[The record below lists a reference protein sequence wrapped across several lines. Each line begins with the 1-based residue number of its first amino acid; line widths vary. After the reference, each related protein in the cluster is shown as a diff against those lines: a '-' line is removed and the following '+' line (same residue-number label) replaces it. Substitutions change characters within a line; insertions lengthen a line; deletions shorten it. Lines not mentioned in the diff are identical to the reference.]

1 MDNNKTVVE
10 DNAMDLFMAGH
21 FLQWLRAFPEAPA
34 QLTFADLTNGVFL
47 HNILQNFDAAFT
59 TPKTVH
65 PHPKNFHDRVTNIEA
80 LVKNLKSYYEDV
92 LGQTLVVKLPDTLAI
107 CHEPPVEKSL
117 QEMDKLLLLILGA
130 AVQCSQKEELI
141 KSIQLLP
148 VETQKDFVPQIT
160 KITENAVEFGIWNK
174 DLDDPQELKDSQWT
188 DLYQLLVKHLR
199 NLVLERDQFSHQIV
213 EITLASPSATQETNG
228 ITPEKNHLA
237 LEVSEFKAKVRK
249 LNQCLEEKTEA
260 LSECKEEMERTHAKY
275 AKLRQ
280 ENLELTHEARAAR
293 ALRDELDIQ
302 RERANKVHLLET
314 ELQSYKDK
322 MSQMGSLKCRIEEVR
337 EENKILVETKEML
350 EDQLES
356 SRKRCAQI
364 MSIEQELFKYKAEL
378 HNCQL
383 ESENDKKRI
392 EELEAENLQLQMSSK
407 SSISES
413 QSILAEMENI
423 RNRGGQTDTN
433 ILTEQLGEGISKIHK
448 LEYELKLDKFRAGAN
463 RMLELETENKKLS
476 LTIQQLQKSS
486 AKDVEANASLQSELR
501 VFENKSQQY
510 EQKISALKEAEV
522 EFRIEK
528 ETEIENLN
536 KQVDSM
542 KKRQERSNN
551 EQMANLEDENKKMVK
566 EVTLLETKV
575 NKLERENKQTAKKLV
590 EAKEVAEKVEDY
602 TKDRERLKSELEA
615 LRKENDELNLI
626 KDSHD
631 TLLNSAEEIH
641 TLNKKLIKIEEEKT
655 NLFKDNMKLK
665 QESSRN
671 AKNQE
676 IIKTNLNKIQQL
688 ENERDDLRDTIN
700 KLNIKVETL
709 MQSNAKLEEHE
720 QELAQLK
727 LENKTLQRSN
737 TSLQRKVDEV
747 STQSA
752 SFESENQKFAKTI
765 ENFKNTA
772 RSVETLEKEIYELE
786 SSKDELG

>member
-322 MSQMGSLKCRIEEVR
+322 MSQMESLKCRIDEVR
-337 EENKILVETKEML
+337 EENKILVETKDML
-350 EDQLES
+350 ENQLES
-356 SRKRCAQI
+356 SRRRCAEFIQL
-364 MSIEQELFKYKAEL
+364 QNELYKNRAEL
-378 HNCQL
+378 RNAQL
-383 ESENDKKRI
+383 DLENQQKRI
-392 EELEAENLQLQMSSK
+392 EELEEDNLQLQMTSKLSST
-407 SSISES
+407 ET
-413 QSILAEMENI
+413 QSILAEMETMKNI
-423 RNRGGQTDTN
+423 NSNQDTN
-433 ILTEQLGEGISKIHK
+433 ILTEQLGEGMRHTHR
-448 LEYELKLDKFRAGAN
+448 LELELKRLRQENEDLKLDKFHADAN
-463 RMLELETENKKLS
+463 KMLALETENKKLS
-476 LTIQQLQKSS
+476 LTIQQLQKNSQ
-486 AKDVEANASLQSELR
+486 KDVEANSNLQGEVR
-501 VFENKSQQY
+501 QY
-510 EQKISALKEAEV
+510 ETKTQQLNQKIAALKEADEQYK
-522 EFRIEK
+522 IEK
-528 ETEIENLN
+528 ETIIENLN

-542 KKRQERSNN
+542 KKRQVRTNN
-551 EQMANLEDENKKMVK
+551 EQIMNLEDDNRKMVK
-566 EVTLLETKV
+566 EITLLETKV
-575 NKLERENKQTAKKLV
+575 NKLERENKQLQSKWT
-590 EAKEVAEKVEDY
+590 EAKDIADKIDDFANE
-602 TKDRERLKSELEA
+602 RERIKSELEA
-615 LRKENDELNLI
+615 VRKENEELHII
-626 KDSHD
+626 KESHD
-631 TLLNSAEEIH
+631 DMAVSVEQVSSLR
-641 TLNKKLIKIEEEKT
+641 KKLEKLDVEKRDYYSE
-655 NLFKDNMKLK
+655 NLRLK
-665 QESSRN
+665 QE
-671 AKNQE
+671 
-676 IIKTNLNKIQQL
+676 L
-688 ENERDDLRDTIN
+688 
-700 KLNIKVETL
+700 
-709 MQSNAKLEEHE
+709 
-720 QELAQLK
+720 
-727 LENKTLQRSN
+727 
-737 TSLQRKVDEV
+737 
-747 STQSA
+747 
-752 SFESENQKFAKTI
+752 
-765 ENFKNTA
+765 
-772 RSVETLEKEIYELE
+772 
-786 SSKDELG
+786 